1 MFTCIAETVDGHLP
15 QGETWHAL
23 LLGQM
28 LREVPGIRPAVISTE
43 TGLLLDEQRR
53 FRHLVRNVYTYKL
66 DPERVG
72 KLVLST
78 QTAFT
83 NIEAELLAFVAF
95 LENGDS

>member
-1 MFTCIAETVDGHLP
+1 MPAGRSHLEDP
-15 QGETWHAL
+15 RISIIIPTFNQGRY
-23 LLGQM
+23 LGRAIDSVLAQT
-28 LREVPGIRPAVISTE
+28 GIRPAVISTE

-53 FRHLVRNVYTYKL
+53 FRYTYKL

-95 LENGDS
+95 LEQE